1 VTSTTS
7 VRSSSLSDL
16 DPVTLYRILRL
27 RTDIFV
33 VEQECP
39 YPELDG
45 RDLEPT
51 ARQVWLARDDGD
63 VVATLRL
70 LRDDDGAA
78 RIGRVATAAAARGEG
93 LAAVL
98 MQHAIELAGDADVVL
113 DAQSYLHDWY
123 ARFGFVRDGADYI
136 EDGIPHVPMRRRLQ
150 SEG

>member
-1 VTSTTS
+1 VTSVQS
-7 VRSSSLSDL
+7 AALAEL

-27 RTDIFV
+27 RTDTFV

-51 ARQVWLARDDGD
+51 ARQVWISRDGGD
-63 VVATLRL
+63 VLATLRL

-78 RIGRVATAAAARGEG
+78 RIGRVATAPSARGEG
-93 LAAVL
+93 LAAL
-98 MQHAIELAGDADVVL
+98 LLRHALELAGAADVVL
-113 DAQSYLHDWY
+113 DAQSHLFDWY
-123 ARFGFVRDGADYI
+123 ARFGFVRDGDDYV
-136 EDGIPHVPMRRRLQ
+136 EDGIPHVPMRRIK

>member
-1 VTSTTS
+1 VAI
-7 VRSSSLSDL
+7 VRDALLADI

-33 VEQECP
+33 VEQKCP

-51 ARQVWLARDDGD
+51 ARQLWIERDCT

-70 LRDDDGAA
+70 LFDGDRVA
-78 RIGRVATAAAARGEG
+78 RIGRVATASSARGER

-98 MQHAIELAGDADVVL
+98 MRRALDLAPDIDIVL
-113 DAQSYLHDWY
+113 DAQAYLVGWY
-123 ARFGFVRDGADYI
+123 AQFGFARAGADYLD
-136 EDGIPHVPMRRRLQ
+136 DGIVHVPMRRA
-150 SEG
+150 GG